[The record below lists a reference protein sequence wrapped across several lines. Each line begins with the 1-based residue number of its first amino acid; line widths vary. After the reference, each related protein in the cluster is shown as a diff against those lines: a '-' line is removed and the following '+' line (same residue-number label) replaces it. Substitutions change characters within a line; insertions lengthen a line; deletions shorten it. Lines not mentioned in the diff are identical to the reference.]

1 MRANLPKPIRRACS
15 DMSSPTKF
23 QNRSE
28 AGQLLGERLGYLTSE
43 RPIVLGLPRGGV
55 PVAFEVAQA
64 LASPLD
70 VLVVRKLGV
79 PFHPELAFGAISEDD
94 TQVLNTQLVQRLGL
108 SKDTIAEVARHE
120 RAELIRRVELYR
132 GKRTALALIGRTV
145 VIVDDGLATGA
156 TARVAVEVARARG
169 AKRIIVAVPVSPRE
183 AVAELRTLAD
193 EVISLYV
200 PTQFEAVGEWYED
213 FNQTTDDEVTSL
225 LRKPSNTD

>member
-1 MRANLPKPIRRACS
+1 
-15 DMSSPTKF
+15 MSSPTTF

-43 RPIVLGLPRGGV
+43 RPVVLGLPRGGV

-64 LASPLD
+64 LACPLD

-79 PFHPELAFGAISEDD
+79 PFHPEFAFGAIGEDD
-94 TQVLNTQLVQRLGL
+94 AQVLNTQLVRQLGL
-108 SKDTIAEVARHE
+108 SKDTIAEVVRHE

-132 GKRTALALIGRTV
+132 GDRPALALIGRTV

-193 EVISLYV
+193 EVISLRV
-200 PTQFEAVGEWYED
+200 PTQFQAVGEWYED

-225 LRKPSNTD
+225 LGRSSKTDQLGTD

>member
-1 MRANLPKPIRRACS
+1 
-15 DMSSPTKF
+15 MSSFTKF
-23 QNRSE
+23 QDRSQ
-28 AGQLLGERLGYLTSE
+28 AGQLLGERLAYLTSE

-79 PFHPELAFGAISEDD
+79 PFHPEFAFGAIGEDD
-94 TQVLNTQLVQRLGL
+94 AQVLNTQFVQQLGL

-132 GKRTALALIGRTV
+132 GDRAALALVGRTV

-193 EVISLYV
+193 EVISLRV
-200 PTQFEAVGEWYED
+200 PAQFEAVGEWYED
-213 FNQTTDDEVTSL
+213 FSQTSDDEVTSL
-225 LRKPSNTD
+225 LGKSSNTDQL

>member
-1 MRANLPKPIRRACS
+1 MRP
-15 DMSSPTKF
+15 PTKF
-23 QNRSE
+23 KNRSE
-28 AGQLLGERLGYLTSE
+28 AGQLLGGRLGYLASE
-43 RPIVLGLPRGGV
+43 RPVVLGLPRGGV

-79 PFHPELAFGAISEDD
+79 PFQPELAFGAIGEDD
-94 TQVLNTQLVQRLGL
+94 AQVLNEQLVQRLGL
-108 SKDTIAEVARHE
+108 SRETIAQVVRHE

-183 AVAELRTLAD
+183 AVTELGTLAD
-193 EVISLYV
+193 EMISLHV
-200 PTQFEAVGEWYED
+200 PTQVQAVGEWYED
-213 FNQTTDDEVTSL
+213 FNQTTDDDVTSL
-225 LRKPSNTD
+225 LRKSSNTDQL

>member
-1 MRANLPKPIRRACS
+1 
-15 DMSSPTKF
+15 MSSFTKF
-23 QNRSE
+23 QDRSQ
-28 AGQLLGERLGYLTSE
+28 AGQLLGERLAYLTSE

-70 VLVVRKLGV
+70 ILVVRKLGV
-79 PFHPELAFGAISEDD
+79 PFHPEFAFGAIGEDD
-94 TQVLNTQLVQRLGL
+94 AQVLNTQFVQQLGL

-132 GKRTALALIGRTV
+132 GDRAALALVGRTV

-193 EVISLYV
+193 EVISLRV
-200 PTQFEAVGEWYED
+200 PAQFEAVGEWYED
-213 FNQTTDDEVTSL
+213 FSQTSDDEVTSL
-225 LRKPSNTD
+225 LGKSSNTDQL

>member
-1 MRANLPKPIRRACS
+1 MRP
-15 DMSSPTKF
+15 PTKF
-23 QNRSE
+23 KNRSE
-28 AGQLLGERLGYLTSE
+28 AGQLLGGRLGYLASE
-43 RPIVLGLPRGGV
+43 RPVVLGLPRGGV

-79 PFHPELAFGAISEDD
+79 PFQPELAFGAIGEDD
-94 TQVLNTQLVQRLGL
+94 AQVLNEQLVQRLGL
-108 SKDTIAEVARHE
+108 SRETIAQVVRHE

-183 AVAELRTLAD
+183 AVTELGTLAD
-193 EVISLYV
+193 EMISLHV
-200 PTQFEAVGEWYED
+200 PTQFQAVGEWYED
-213 FNQTTDDEVTSL
+213 FNQTTDDDVTSL
-225 LRKPSNTD
+225 LRKSSNTDQL

>member
-1 MRANLPKPIRRACS
+1 
-15 DMSSPTKF
+15 MSSPTKF

-43 RPIVLGLPRGGV
+43 RPVVLGLPRGGV
-55 PVAFEVAQA
+55 PVAFEVAHA

-79 PFHPELAFGAISEDD
+79 PFHPELAFGAIGEDD
-94 TQVLNTQLVQRLGL
+94 AQVLNTLLVQRLGL

-120 RAELIRRVELYR
+120 RTELIRRVELYR
-132 GKRTALALIGRTV
+132 GDRAALALIGRTV

-183 AVAELRTLAD
+183 TVAELRTLAD
-193 EVISLYV
+193 EVISLHV

-225 LRKPSNTD
+225 LRESSNTDQR

>member
-1 MRANLPKPIRRACS
+1 
-15 DMSSPTKF
+15 MSSPTKF

-28 AGQLLGERLGYLTSE
+28 AGQLLGERLGYFTSE
-43 RPIVLGLPRGGV
+43 RPVVLGLPRGGV

-79 PFHPELAFGAISEDD
+79 PFHPELAFGAIGEDD
-94 TQVLNTQLVQRLGL
+94 AQVLNTRLVQRLGL

-120 RAELIRRVELYR
+120 RAELIRRVEFYR
-132 GKRTALALIGRTV
+132 GDRTALALIGRTV

-193 EVISLYV
+193 EVISLQV
-200 PTQFEAVGEWYED
+200 PTRFEAVGEWYED

-225 LRKPSNTD
+225 LRKSPNTDQL